1 MIYPCD
7 LASLE
12 DGGICLASRK
22 LLTRWYFI
30 LPGKLK
36 KGQILLAIAYLYIHN
51 EHDKQIDI
59 TFFLLNLIVLYYL
72 LTFYRCF
79 LVFLNIS
86 CQFSRKIH

>member
-30 LPGKLK
+30 LPGKFK
-36 KGQILLAIAYLYIHN
+36 KGQILLAIAYLYYIH
-51 EHDKQIDI
+51 
-59 TFFLLNLIVLYYL
+59 
-72 LTFYRCF
+72 
-79 LVFLNIS
+79 S
-86 CQFSRKIH
+86 